1 MNIEGITDADYIY
14 AKRVCKDFK
23 IKHLGEYQIYI
34 LKVTLLL
41 VDVFQNFTNTCWN
54 IYELDPAKFLSV
66 PGLAWQAALK
76 KIEVK
81 LELLTD
87 IDMLSLAV
95 EKGISRGICH
105 AVHRYSKANNKYM
118 KDYDKN
124 RESSYPKHCVLNNLY
139 GWTMLQN
146 FPVHKC
152 EWIKDTF
159 QFHKDFIKDYNK
171 ESDEGYF
178 HKVDVKYPEKYA
190 EVHTD
195 LPFLLENWKI
205 RKACC

>member
-1 MNIEGITDADYIY
+1 M
-14 AKRVCKDFK
+14 
-23 IKHLGEYQIYI
+23 
-34 LKVTLLL
+34 
-41 VDVFQNFTNTCWN
+41 
-54 IYELDPAKFLSV
+54 

-105 AVHRYSKANNKYM
+105 AVHRYSKAKNKYM

-139 GWTMLQN
+139 G
-146 FPVHKC
+146 
-152 EWIKDTF
+152 
-159 QFHKDFIKDYNK
+159 
-171 ESDEGYF
+171 
-178 HKVDVKYPEKYA
+178 
-190 EVHTD
+190 
-195 LPFLLENWKI
+195 
-205 RKACC
+205 